1 MKVMAVLAVAVAALP
16 PGTASAAQAGLEL
29 RDVRETK
36 VFADIETDTPF
47 GFSIQV
53 PKGAELQQKDKS
65 GYIYYKPVDPMIGFI
80 VKVMPLGSDPFKSAE
95 KATAYVKMMAAGST
109 IGETRKDAAGFTVL
123 LKPMGI
129 GQDVWVFRNG
139 KNAHAIAV
147 CSGPAKMLSTLEAI
161 CGSLQVVQ

>member
-1 MKVMAVLAVAVAALP
+1 MKKMPLLAAVLAALVAGA
-16 PGTASAAQAGLEL
+16 TSAAAAGVEL
-29 RDVRETK
+29 QEMREMK

-53 PKGAELQQKDKS
+53 PKGAELQQKDKG
-65 GYIYYKPVDPMIGFI
+65 GYVYYKPVDPMIGYV
-80 VKVMPLGSDPFKSAE
+80 VKVMPLGSDPGKSAE
-95 KATAYVKMMAAGST
+95 KATAYVRMMAAGST
-109 IGETRKDAAGFTVL
+109 IGETRKDATGFTVL

-147 CSGPAKMLSTLEAI
+147 CSGPAKNPSTLEAI
-161 CGSLQVVQ
+161 CGSLQVAQ